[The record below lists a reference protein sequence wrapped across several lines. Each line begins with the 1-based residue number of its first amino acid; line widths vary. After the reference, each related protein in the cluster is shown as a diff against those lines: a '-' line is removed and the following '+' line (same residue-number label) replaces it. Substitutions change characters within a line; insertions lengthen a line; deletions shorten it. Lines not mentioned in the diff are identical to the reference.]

1 MCLREEH
8 LSWGAY
14 RIKNLYYVIN
24 HLKSYGIDSK
34 EITIKIQT
42 DNGTEFIGSAKK
54 RSATRSEFQEFLDKP
69 GVEHEQIP
77 PGCCWMQS
85 DVETYHRIIE
95 DEFYDIESYRDEEE
109 FMGKA
114 YAYLLYFNY
123 ARKNRNRQNRA
134 PVEIL
139 RERFPDVD
147 EGILNLPPIRL
158 ELLLDRKLFPGYHV
172 PEAPRKRYWRIS
184 N

>member
-1 MCLREEH
+1 M
-8 LSWGAY
+8 
-14 RIKNLYYVIN
+14 K
-24 HLKSYGIDSK
+24 
-34 EITIKIQT
+34 
-42 DNGTEFIGSAKK
+42 
-54 RSATRSEFQEFLDKP
+54 
-69 GVEHEQIP
+69 HEQIP
-77 PGCCWMQS
+77 PRCCWMQA

-123 ARKNRNRQNRA
+123 ARKNRNRKNSS

-147 EGILNLPPIRL
+147 EGILNLPCIRL
-158 ELLLDRKLFPGYHV
+158 ELLLDRKLFSGYHV
-172 PEAPRKRYWRIS
+172 PKIPSPCKFNIE